1 MKLELFVNDM
11 DVKVELDGS
20 NVDQLESL
28 ETVKTLIDTLSQY
41 DFVKVHIEKNVNH
54 DFPDADPM

>member
-20 NVDQLESL
+20 SVDQLESL
-28 ETVKTLIDTLSQY
+28 ETVKTLIDTLAQY
-41 DFVKVHIEKNVNH
+41 DFVKVHIEKNPH
-54 DFPDADPM
+54 HEYPDADPM